1 MKHILLVT
9 PDPEAA
15 EMLSLQLELDGHTI
29 THVLS
34 LDEARIQL
42 GATAHEVCIVDDSD
56 HDKDT
61 LHDLEDFARH
71 AQRVTPHLV
80 LLTREMPS
88 KKQLTSLNDYVVV
101 TKPYD
106 LTTLAHL
113 IGAIDRATAKNN
125 KPRSRKS

>member
-15 EMLSLQLELDGHTI
+15 EMLSLRLELDGHTI

-34 LDEARIQL
+34 LDEARAHL
-42 GATAHEVCIVDDSD
+42 GATPHEVCIVDDSD

-61 LHDLEDFARH
+61 LRDLEEFARH
-71 AQRVTPHLV
+71 ARHVTSHLV

-88 KKQLTSLNDYVVV
+88 KKQLTSLSEYLVI

-113 IGAIDRATAKNN
+113 IGAIDRAPAKNK
-125 KPRSRKS
+125 KPRSRK

>member
-15 EMLSLQLELDGHTI
+15 ETLSLRLELDGHTI
-29 THVLS
+29 THALS
-34 LDEARIQL
+34 LDEARAQL
-42 GATAHEVCIVDDSD
+42 GATPHEICIIDDSD

-61 LHDLEDFARH
+61 LHDLKKFARH
-71 AQRVTPHLV
+71 AQRITPHLV
-80 LLTREMPS
+80 LLTRAMPD
-88 KKQLTSLNDYVVV
+88 KKQLVSLNEYLVV

-106 LTTLAHL
+106 LTTLATL
-113 IGAIDRATAKNN
+113 IGEIDSAQARNN